1 MILSGSSVAYYLKGD
16 IEMKN
21 LRVTAVIII
30 LIFGISLIG
39 CGGGGAKVKT
49 TTTTVTLGQQLLDLD
64 EAYKS
69 GALDEKQYKKAK
81 KNLLDKYK

>member
-1 MILSGSSVAYYLKGD
+1 
-16 IEMKN
+16 MKYSK
-21 LRVTAVIII
+21 VTVVIVL
-30 LIFGISLIG
+30 LIFGIRLIG

-64 EAYKS
+64 EAYKT
-69 GALDEKQYKKAK
+69 GALNEKQYKKAK

>member
-1 MILSGSSVAYYLKGD
+1 MKGF
-16 IEMKN
+16 KSA
-21 LRVTAVIII
+21 VVII
-30 LIFGISLIG
+30 LLLVGCALIG

-64 EAYKS
+64 NAYKT

-81 KNLLDKYK
+81 KNLLEKYK